1 MDDQRFGTA
10 IRLLRLRRGWSQ
22 QDLAGRA
29 GLSRASISRI
39 ERGHCAT
46 LTLRALRVVAGVLD
60 VRLESEVR
68 WRGGQLDRLLD
79 ERHAAMQESIAG
91 RLTALSG
98 WTFTTEASFSVYGE
112 RGSIDVLGWHAKR
125 RALLVGEL
133 KTELDDLQDTTATLD
148 RKQRLAPVV
157 ARERGWG
164 PAETVGRWL
173 ILGERGSN
181 RRRVQSH
188 SAVLRNAFPDDGH
201 RAVSW
206 LADPV
211 GPFSGLS
218 FLPVATPG
226 SARGVHR
233 QDRRAPSRRAPE

>member
-1 MDDQRFGTA
+1 M
-10 IRLLRLRRGWSQ
+10 LRLRRGWSQ
-22 QDLAGRA
+22 HDLAGRA
-29 GLSRASISRI
+29 GLSRASISRV

-46 LTLRALRVVAGVLD
+46 LTYETLRRVAGVLD
-60 VRLESEVR
+60 VRLEHDVG
-68 WRGGQLDRLLD
+68 WRGGMLDRLLD
-79 ERHAAMQESIAG
+79 ERHAAMQEAVAARMAALAG
-91 RLTALSG
+91 WVFA
-98 WTFTTEASFSVYGE
+98 TEASFSVYGE
-112 RGSIDVLGWHAKR
+112 RGSIDVFGWHERR
-125 RALLVGEL
+125 RALLVVEL

-164 PAETVGRWL
+164 PVETVGRWL
-173 ILGERGSN
+173 VLDERGSN

-188 SAVLRNAFPDDGH
+188 AAVLRNAFPDDGH

-211 GPFSGLS
+211 GSFSGLS

-226 SARGVHR
+226 NALRV
-233 QDRRAPSRRAPE
+233 RRRDGA